1 MTLTADD
8 YLASMQ
14 TSLDMYATLRPRS
27 RQTELG
33 VSSVGHCKSDALWRM
48 TGVESTDA
56 PVSRQALH
64 GTALHELWAQ
74 ARAAANPKLLLETEL
89 TITLPSG
96 VVLKGH
102 ADEIDPDEPS
112 VTDWKSV
119 GSSADLTA
127 QRRLGSSEQ
136 QRFQRHLYYYGAM
149 QAALVPAEGVV
160 RNWWIDRAG
169 QDPKGLVE
177 QEPFSMDVVREADSW
192 LSDVLYAK
200 EHGEELPRDKHW
212 SWCRDFCQFF
222 SHCRSGVVNP
232 DAVVTDV
239 EFVNAAELLR
249 DGRALS
255 KAGADLED
263 HAKRVLA
270 PLQSH
275 SEADD
280 ISAFVLGDVRLR
292 WQWVNKEP
300 KGYFKAV
307 VGDVA

>member
-8 YLASMQ
+8 YLASME
-14 TSLDMYATLRPRS
+14 TSLDMFAALRPRS

-48 TGVESTDA
+48 TGIESTDA

-74 ARAAANPKLLLETEL
+74 ARAQGNPRLLLETEL
-89 TITLPSG
+89 SITLPSG

-119 GSSADLTA
+119 GSAADLTA

-149 QAALVPAEGVV
+149 QAGLVPAEGVV

-169 QDPKGLVE
+169 QDSKGLVE
-177 QEPFSMDVVREADSW
+177 QEPFSMDVVREADAW
-192 LSDVLYAK
+192 LSDVLYAA
-200 EHGEELPRDKHW
+200 EHGEESPRDKPYQ
-212 SWCRDFCQFF
+212 WCRDFCQFF
-222 SHCRSGVVNP
+222 SHCRTGVQNP
-232 DAVVTDV
+232 DVVITDP
-239 EFVNAAELLR
+239 EFVAAAELLR
-249 DGRALS
+249 DGRMLA

-263 HAKRVLA
+263 HGKRVLA
-270 PLQSH
+270 VFQSNAE
-275 SEADD
+275 SDD
-280 ISAFVLGDVRLR
+280 ISAFTAGDVRFR
-292 WQWVNKEP
+292 WTWVNRTG
-300 KGYFKAV
+300 KGYFKV
-307 VGDVA
+307 TCEDVA